1 MHAGRHAA
9 WHIANSATEWF
20 DMVEA
25 LWKSLPKEVR
35 KMDCEMKMTTYTTKK
50 GVTKSKMMNRCQ
62 KPTPYGMAEQVY
74 NNLDKLDLNQ
84 FIAEY
89 VNMQIGDAVSSIG
102 VDKTANQMLNKP
114 FGGGYAE
121 SHTRE
126 YASGGFNGDKSD
138 DTRIPVPE
146 LNYDAATNSYSWSW
160 AGLD

>member
-25 LWKSLPKEVR
+25 LWKSLPKDVR

-102 VDKTANQMLNKP
+102 VDKTVNQMLDKP

-126 YASGGFNGDKSD
+126 YASGGFNGNKKD

-146 LNYDAATNSYSWSW
+146 VNYDAATNSYSWSW
-160 AGLD
+160 SGLD